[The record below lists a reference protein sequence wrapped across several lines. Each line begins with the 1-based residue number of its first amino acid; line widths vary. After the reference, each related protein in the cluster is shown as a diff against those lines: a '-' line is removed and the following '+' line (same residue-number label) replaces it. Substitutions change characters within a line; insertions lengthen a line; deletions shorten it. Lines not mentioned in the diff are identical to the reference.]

1 MCCFGE
7 SFMKD
12 KPEIMKKLGEEERL
26 GLLTGQSQ
34 DTYEELTTSGGG
46 V

>member
-1 MCCFGE
+1 
-7 SFMKD
+7 MKNE
-12 KPEIMKKLGEEERL
+12 PEIMNMLSEEERL

-34 DTYEELTTSGGG
+34 DTYEELATTKGG

>member
-7 SFMKD
+7 SFMKG
-12 KPEIMKKLGEEERL
+12 KPEIMKKLSEEERL
-26 GLLTGQSQ
+26 GLRTGQSQ
-34 DTYEELTTSGGG
+34 YTYEELLTTRGG